1 MVSPLS
7 IKEQISD
14 LETRIAK
21 FDVSQHFTKSDFE
34 THLNETLEPAIIY
47 GMEFSQGT
55 ALLNL
60 DPVAFNVAYNDFLD
74 YIDPDTINEYKEMLS
89 ELEDL
94 EYELEQ
100 EEECED

>member
-14 LETRIAK
+14 LETRIAN
-21 FDVSQHFTKSDFE
+21 FDVSQHFTESDFE
-34 THLNETLEPAIIY
+34 TYLNETLEPAIIC

-60 DPVAFNVAYNDFLD
+60 DPVAFREAYNDYLD
-74 YIDPDTINEYKEMLS
+74 YIDPETIDEYKEMLS

-94 EYELEQ
+94 EYAL